1 MCSQY
6 YSLKLLLKLI
16 CWFIIFQVHG
26 SIKWCIWKGSGIT
39 YWTCTRRNKWRWAR
53 MMQSMDYIK
62 SNWILLDYRD
72 DRLRSFL
79 LFLNL
84 SNLEPDPNSVPDN
97 YIEEVY
103 AVEDYTSTDE
113 GGLSFSRGDRVY
125 VLLRN
130 RFGYCTGWSC
140 FVADFLYFY
149 LKII

>member
-1 MCSQY
+1 M
-6 YSLKLLLKLI
+6 
-16 CWFIIFQVHG
+16 
-26 SIKWCIWKGSGIT
+26 
-39 YWTCTRRNKWRWAR
+39 
-53 MMQSMDYIK
+53 
-62 SNWILLDYRD
+62 RD

-130 RFGYCTGWSC
+130 RFGYCTGWLF
-140 FVADFLYFY
+140 FVADSLYSY
-149 LKII
+149 HDIKTRMSNQ

>member
-1 MCSQY
+1 M
-6 YSLKLLLKLI
+6 
-16 CWFIIFQVHG
+16 VDMEG
-26 SIKWCIWKGSGIT
+26 S
-39 YWTCTRRNKWRWAR
+39 RNHV
-53 MMQSMDYIK
+53 
-62 SNWILLDYRD
+62 
-72 DRLRSFL
+72 
-79 LFLNL
+79 LNL
-84 SNLEPDPNSVPDN
+84 YEKEQVKVSIYDAIHGLYQVFVSHYIISKYIHFYCGRLDLEHFFYIHKMPNLEPDPNAVPDD

-149 LKII
+149 LKIILIP

>member
-1 MCSQY
+1 MVYMEGFRNHLLNLYEKEQVEVSTY
-6 YSLKLLLKLI
+6 DAIHGLYKVKLN
-16 CWFIIFQVHG
+16 
-26 SIKWCIWKGSGIT
+26 S
-39 YWTCTRRNKWRWAR
+39 AR
-53 MMQSMDYIK
+53 
-62 SNWILLDYRD
+62 LRD

-130 RFGYCTGWSC
+130 RFGYCTGWLL
-140 FVADFLYFY
+140 FVADSLYSHHKT
-149 LKII
+149 LITNQ